1 MIQNGRR
8 CPTCGSAMVAE
19 KTKEILRSGADVIS
33 VEVVAGVCHFCG
45 EQVYDSPTCRE
56 FDRINKMLD
65 VCDMDA
71 IENLS
76 DTPDMRIVFRNIST
90 APYRGVRETPFV
102 KWG

>member
-8 CPTCGSAMVAE
+8 CPTCGEAMAAE
-19 KTKEILRSGADVIS
+19 KTKQLLRSGIDVIS
-33 VEVVAGVCHFCG
+33 VEVVANVCRFCG
-45 EQVYDSPTCRE
+45 EMLFDMPTSRE
-56 FDRINKMLD
+56 LNRIRGMLRE
-65 VCDMDA
+65 CDMDA

-76 DTPDMRIVFRNIST
+76 DTPDMRIVFRNIRT